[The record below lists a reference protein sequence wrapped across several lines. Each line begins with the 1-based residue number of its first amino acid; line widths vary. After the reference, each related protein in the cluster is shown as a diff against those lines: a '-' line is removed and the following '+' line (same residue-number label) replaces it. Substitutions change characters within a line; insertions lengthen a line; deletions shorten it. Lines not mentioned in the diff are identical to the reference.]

1 MCNGCFTG
9 NAFYLFIKY
18 CLLCILLYMYKMY
31 SFSSKRFLFPISFFK
46 CPAPPTYAT
55 TLGLADNRFNFNK
68 WVTAYFTDSTVGL
81 LSTASQ
87 HTLLLSNQSK
97 GTLEHLDMN
106 AIACYLRNT
115 TLTEIV
121 WTLKHWVK
129 KF

>member
-1 MCNGCFTG
+1 MVVLQEIT
-9 NAFYLFIKY
+9 FI
-18 CLLCILLYMYKMY
+18 CLLNIVYYVYFIHFHQNGSFLL
-31 SFSSKRFLFPISFFK
+31 SVFFK

-55 TLGLADNRFNFNK
+55 ALALADNRFNFNM

-97 GTLEHLDMN
+97 GTLQHLDMN

-115 TLTEIV
+115 TLTEIA
-121 WTLKHWVK
+121 
-129 KF
+129 